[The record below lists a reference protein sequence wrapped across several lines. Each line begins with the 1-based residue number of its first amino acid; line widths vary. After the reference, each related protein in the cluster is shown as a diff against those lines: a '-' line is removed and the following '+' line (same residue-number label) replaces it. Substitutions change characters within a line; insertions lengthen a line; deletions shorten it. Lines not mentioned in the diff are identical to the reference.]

1 MVTDYRAIM
10 IAVLRGQTYA
20 TIQESFRCSSK
31 TIRCVK
37 RVVEDHGLTESDVQG
52 LDAERLAGLFPD
64 RRFERD
70 ASYAEIDTA
79 ALIRRKRI
87 FAAKNPGRK
96 FKIKVEHER
105 YERECLSKGLKPY
118 SYKQYAA
125 RVADYISDKNL
136 SWPMTHDPGHKMFV
150 DWSGD
155 KMWVGQPGDTDAFQV
170 SVFVATL
177 PHSGMVFAKCYANER
192 TPNWIAA
199 HVDACNYFGGVPV
212 LFVPDNAST
221 ASFRPKKEDPAREI
235 NTAYRQFGD
244 YYGAGILPTKP
255 AQPTHKGHVE
265 KHVDIIQDWLGQYLA
280 PYVFD
285 TLDDLNVAVA
295 EQVDWINHHK
305 TPYRGVDGLTRYQE
319 FCDYERN

>member
-87 FAAKNPGRK
+87 FAANNPGRK

-155 KMWVGQPGDTDAFQV
+155 KMWV
-170 SVFVATL
+170 L
-177 PHSGMVFAKCYANER
+177 
-192 TPNWIAA
+192 
-199 HVDACNYFGGVPV
+199 
-212 LFVPDNAST
+212 
-221 ASFRPKKEDPAREI
+221 
-235 NTAYRQFGD
+235 
-244 YYGAGILPTKP
+244 
-255 AQPTHKGHVE
+255 
-265 KHVDIIQDWLGQYLA
+265 
-280 PYVFD
+280 
-285 TLDDLNVAVA
+285 
-295 EQVDWINHHK
+295 
-305 TPYRGVDGLTRYQE
+305 
-319 FCDYERN
+319 